1 MLPNFNS
8 LPYHRPNKVPTV
20 GPIAASTSH
29 QAISSDHC
37 QGNPSNLFAQT
48 QSQMGLINPQ
58 TATPFDNSTTYH
70 MGNNRPMVLSNRP
83 MGAPNH
89 YLPMQ
94 TGMPVLGSTIAMPHL
109 GQYPGG
115 GFCPQNLNPMSVAP
129 MNLIQS
135 PNQFFAHHSGN
146 LPQYPSPNPIFLN
159 GQFCLQNP
167 MQAINQFVQ
176 MPQSNCGQPD
186 PRSMHLYSNQ
196 VSQGLAPQNPTFF
209 PNPQFGILHTNAGLQ
224 PNQDQHKL
232 ALSRMGANATAQSH
246 NATAQSHNNTQG
258 PQGNSP
264 LPPSFASALPQ
275 HTQKD
280 FHSSGSTEPQ
290 RLLKRYMSL
299 VETVEEVA
307 RGYGDSGGSG
317 NLRKDSGINNWNNNW
332 KNSQNRKF
340 TRDLTRDESQRGF
353 SKPQF
358 HNVQNAKRKFSFH
371 NEHGGKGK
379 LANST
384 NQAQV
389 VQRRESVYL
398 IVGFVLLQKLAETD
412 VIVKDAMLRRQ
423 NLFWG
428 DNNQQ
433 SCLQRLKEIL
443 AKQAE
448 LGCEVAEIPPCYL
461 SDSEKR
467 GCRKEVGNKAL
478 TKENF
483 RNKYNKRGRFHRKG
497 TFSKKQQLADRDSS
511 NLTNP
516 DEQFSKKQKLRDNDS
531 RTMPYLNK
539 KQPTLLQR
547 LLSAD
552 IRRDKHRLLQ
562 VFRFMVIN
570 SFFKDLPE
578 KPLRFPLVRVNNNT
592 SEGEV
597 VEGKLL
603 SPGNGVSEACDKTAS
618 GETEY
623 GDYPDDEEGADY
635 EREHDALAEEAAL
648 FVSSKGGEP
657 EELEEEEGEII
668 D

>member
-8 LPYHRPNKVPTV
+8 LPYHRPNQVPTV

-37 QGNPSNLFAQT
+37 QGNPSNSFAQT

-58 TATPFDNSTTYH
+58 TATSFDNSTTYH
-70 MGNNRPMVLSNRP
+70 VGNNRPMVLSNRP

-89 YLPMQ
+89 SLPMQ
-94 TGMPVLGSTIAMPHL
+94 TGTPVLGSTIAMPHL

-115 GFCPQNLNPMSVAP
+115 GFCPQNLNPMSLAP

-135 PNQFFAHHSGN
+135 PNQFFAHNSGN

-159 GQFCLQNP
+159 GQFCWQNP

-176 MPQSNCGQPD
+176 MPPSNCGQPD
-186 PRSMHLYSNQ
+186 PRSMQLYSNQ
-196 VSQGLAPQNPTFF
+196 VSQGLAPQNPAFF

-232 ALSRMGANATAQSH
+232 TLSTMGA

-258 PQGNSP
+258 SQGNSP
-264 LPPSFASALPQ
+264 LPPSFASALQQ

-280 FHSSGSTEPQ
+280 FHSSGSTESQ
-290 RLLKRYMSL
+290 
-299 VETVEEVA
+299 
-307 RGYGDSGGSG
+307 G

-340 TRDLTRDESQRGF
+340 TRDLTRDESHRGS

-358 HNVQNAKRKFSFH
+358 HNMQNAKGKFSFH
-371 NEHGGKGK
+371 NQNRGKERHSK
-379 LANST
+379 SAKPSTTVMKQLAP
-384 NQAQV
+384 
-389 VQRRESVYL
+389 L
-398 IVGFVLLQKLAETD
+398 VLTAPYQKLAETD

-461 SDSEKR
+461 SDSEKQ

-478 TKENF
+478 KKNF
-483 RNKYNKRGRFHRKG
+483 QNKYNKRGRFHRKER
-497 TFSKKQQLADRDSS
+497 FSKKQQLADHDSS

-562 VFRFMVIN
+562 VFRFMVMN

-597 VEGKLL
+597 IERKLP
-603 SPGNGVSEACDKTAS
+603 SPGNGVSEARDKTARV
-618 GETEY
+618 ETEY
-623 GDYPDDEEGADY
+623 GDYPDDEGGADF
-635 EREHDALAEEAAL
+635 EREHDALAKEAAL

>member
-8 LPYHRPNKVPTV
+8 LPYHRPNQVPTV

-37 QGNPSNLFAQT
+37 QGNPRNLFAQT

-58 TATPFDNSTTYH
+58 TAAPFGNSTTYH
-70 MGNNRPMVLSNRP
+70 VGNNRPMFLSNRP

-89 YLPMQ
+89 SLPMQ
-94 TGMPVLGSTIAMPHL
+94 TGTPVLGSTVAMPHL

-115 GFCPQNLNPMSVAP
+115 GFCPQNLNPMSLAP

-135 PNQFFAHHSGN
+135 PNQFFAHNSGN

-186 PRSMHLYSNQ
+186 PHSMHLYSNQ
-196 VSQGLAPQNPTFF
+196 VSQGLAPQNPAFF
-209 PNPQFGILHTNAGLQ
+209 PNPQFGILHTNSGLQ
-224 PNQDQHKL
+224 PNRNQHKL
-232 ALSRMGANATAQSH
+232 ALSTMGA

-258 PQGNSP
+258 SQGNSP
-264 LPPSFASALPQ
+264 LPPFASALPQ

-280 FHSSGSTEPQ
+280 FHSSGSTESQ
-290 RLLKRYMSL
+290 G
-299 VETVEEVA
+299 TF
-307 RGYGDSGGSG
+307 
-317 NLRKDSGINNWNNNW
+317 RKDSGINNWNNNW

-340 TRDLTRDESQRGF
+340 TRDLTRDESHRGF

-358 HNVQNAKRKFSFH
+358 HNVKNAKGKFSFH

-389 VQRRESVYL
+389 VQRRSLSVNYTEQE
-398 IVGFVLLQKLAETD
+398 IKQWREERRNNYPSKCNANKKLAEAE
-412 VIVKDAMLRRQ
+412 VIVKAAMLRR
-423 NLFWG
+423 
-428 DNNQQ
+428 
-433 SCLQRLKEIL
+433 QRLKEIL

-461 SDSEKR
+461 SDSEKQ

-478 TKENF
+478 MKENF
-483 RNKYNKRGRFHRKG
+483 HNKYNKRGRFHRKER
-497 TFSKKQQLADRDSS
+497 FSKKQQLADHDPS

-531 RTMPYLNK
+531 PTMPYLNK

-562 VFRFMVIN
+562 VFRFMVMN

-597 VEGKLL
+597 VEGKLP
-603 SPGNGVSEACDKTAS
+603 SPGNGVSEARDKTAS
-618 GETEY
+618 GETES
-623 GDYPDDEEGADY
+623 GDYPNDEGGADY
-635 EREHDALAEEAAL
+635 ECEHDALAKEAAL

-657 EELEEEEGEII
+657 EEEEGEII